1 MSYTANV
8 AERLRFLE
16 VHGADAVARAL
27 DLATKQEIAKAAA
40 RQIAW
45 QVVRA
50 RASVGDIRGR

>member
-1 MSYTANV
+1 MKQSLI
-8 AERLRFLE
+8 EQRLRFLDL
-16 VHGADAVARAL
+16 HGAEAVARAL
-27 DLATKQEIAKAAA
+27 ELATKQEIAKANA